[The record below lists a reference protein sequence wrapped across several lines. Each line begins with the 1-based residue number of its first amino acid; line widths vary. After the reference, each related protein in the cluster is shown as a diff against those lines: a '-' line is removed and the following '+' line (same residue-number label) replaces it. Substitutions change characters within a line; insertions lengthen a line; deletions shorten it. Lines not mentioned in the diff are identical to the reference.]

1 MVQVFAAVIGAAATG
16 FALMLL
22 ATLVVVAL
30 VLAGM
35 GDAAG
40 LFIRA
45 IGDVVCPAMSNSCSV
60 DLW

>member
-1 MVQVFAAVIGAAATG
+1 MVQVFAAVVGAAATG
-16 FALMLL
+16 FGLTLL

-40 LFIRA
+40 LVIRA
-45 IGDVVCPAMSNSCSV
+45 IGDVVCLAMSNSCSV